1 MADFKK
7 DDNGRYI
14 TDGLSPKQFTRLFD
28 QIQKERAQARRRRN
42 GSKHLTPSLLKNKH
56 LEDVIGLGKKKDGTF
71 FTLDDLKGFEAS
83 RGEAKKKFTNTQPG
97 ITYGQ
102 LVAHS
107 QAIDVKRANNN
118 VDDGSGIS
126 SASFIG
132 LKHNIAQIRVTAS
145 NRSLDSSHLVQL
157 RFEEWEDALENVTN
171 DRATL
176 MRLVRKLVAGR
187 ASVNC
192 DCGRYMYW
200 YRYIATAGNF
210 TIAPPKEYVFP
221 KIKNPN
227 LRGVACKHI
236 IHAFTRMQG
245 AGWQTRIIESLI
257 KASKGHHFGDD
268 SKKTHEYFSE
278 SEIKQLNRNR
288 KGKTNQAAVRA
299 EYQRYQKRID
309 ALQSK
314 LTDKDKATLS
324 NARTK
329 LARAR
334 QVTAQERARRKVAEA
349 KAKQRSDELEQYKR
363 QVTDLLKL
371 QRQIFIAAQVMA
383 GKTPEA
389 AAKAFEHHIK
399 TTLGNK
405 H

>member
-1 MADFKK
+1 MDGFRK

-14 TDGLSPKQFTRLFD
+14 SDGLSPKQFARLFD
-28 QIQKERAQARRRRN
+28 QIQKERAHSRRRMN
-42 GSKHLTPSLLKNKH
+42 GSRHLTPSLLKNKH
-56 LEDVIGLGKKKDGTF
+56 LDDIIGLGKKKDGTF
-71 FTLDDLKGFEAS
+71 FTIEDLKQFEAN
-83 RGEAKKKFTNTQPG
+83 RGQARKKFTNTQPG
-97 ITYGQ
+97 ITYAQ

-126 SASFIG
+126 NASFIG
-132 LKHNIAQIRVTAS
+132 LQHNVALIRVAAS
-145 NRSLDSSHLVQL
+145 NRSIDSSHLVQL
-157 RFEEWEDALENVTN
+157 RFEEWDEALENVTN
-171 DRATL
+171 DRAAL

-187 ASVNC
+187 ASINC

-210 TIAPPKEYVFP
+210 TISPPKEYVFP

-257 KASKGHHFGDD
+257 KASKGHHYGDD
-268 SKKTHEYFSE
+268 RKKTTEYFSE

-288 KGKTNQAAVRA
+288 KGKTNHAAIKA

-314 LTDKDKATLS
+314 LTDKDKTKID
-324 NARTK
+324 NARKK

-334 QVTAQERARRKVAEA
+334 QVTAQERERRKAAEA
-349 KAKQRSDELEQYKR
+349 KAKQHASDVEAYKR
-363 QVTDLLKL
+363 QLSDLLKMQKQL
-371 QRQIFIAAQVMA
+371 FIDAQVMA
-383 GKTPEA
+383 GKTPEE
-389 AAKAFEHHIK
+389 AAKAFELHIK
-399 TTLGNK
+399 STLGK
-405 H
+405 

>member
-1 MADFKK
+1 MTEFNK
-7 DDNGRYI
+7 DSNGRYI

-28 QIQKERAQARRRRN
+28 QIQRERAQARRRKS

-56 LEDVIGLGKKKDGTF
+56 LEDVIALGKKRDGTF
-71 FTLDDLKGFEAS
+71 FSLDDLKGFEAS
-83 RGEAKKKFTNTQPG
+83 RDATKKKFTNTQPG
-97 ITYGQ
+97 ITYAQ

-107 QAIDVKRANNN
+107 QSIDVKRANNN

-132 LKHNIAQIRVTAS
+132 LKHNVAQIRVTAS

-171 DRATL
+171 DRAAL
-176 MRLVRKLVAGR
+176 MRLVRKLVVGR
-187 ASVNC
+187 TSINC

-245 AGWQTRIIESLI
+245 AGWQARIIESLLR
-257 KASKGHHFGDD
+257 ASKGHHFGDD
-268 SKKTHEYFSE
+268 RKKTHEYFSE
-278 SEIKQLNRNR
+278 SDIKHLNRNR
-288 KGKTNQAAVRA
+288 KGKTNQSAIRT

-314 LTDKDKATLS
+314 LTEKDKATLT
-324 NARTK
+324 NARAK

-334 QVTAQERARRKVAEA
+334 QLTAQERARRKSAEE
-349 KAKQRSDELEQYKR
+349 KAKQRAEQLEDYKR
-363 QVTDLLKL
+363 QVTDLLKM
-371 QRQIFIAAQVMA
+371 QRQIFIDAQVMA
-383 GKTPEA
+383 GKSPED

-399 TTLGNK
+399 NTLGK
-405 H
+405 